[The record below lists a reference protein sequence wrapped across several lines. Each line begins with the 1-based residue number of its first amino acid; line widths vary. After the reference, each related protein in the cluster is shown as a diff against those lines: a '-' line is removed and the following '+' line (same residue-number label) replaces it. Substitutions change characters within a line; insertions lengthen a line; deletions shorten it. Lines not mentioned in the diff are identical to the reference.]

1 MGLVAT
7 LLPAAIRQ
15 ERVRAALRD
24 RHALVTCAT
33 WDELL
38 LACGRRPVTVALVD
52 LYPDAP
58 GSDTTP
64 AFDALRRL
72 RRRFPSVT
80 VVLYTSASPAHA
92 HDLFEAGRFGME
104 GLVLADLDDDP
115 RRLRATIDQAEA
127 RGAIELLR
135 PALAGVK
142 PTVRDALL
150 LCVTRAHQQLKPD
163 ELAAVLGLRRKLLS
177 ERLVTAGFPTSQR
190 LIAWGRLI
198 VAARLLEDPERTAD
212 GVAMALDYPSGSA
225 FRNACQRYVH
235 AAPHQVRARGGA
247 AYVIRELLAQAGVAT
262 DAAPTARSLT
272 PTAPLPSVRP

>member
-7 LLPAAIRQ
+7 LLPVPLRQ

-24 RHALVTCAT
+24 RHGLVSCDSWDGLLTACARK
-33 WDELL
+33 
-38 LACGRRPVTVALVD
+38 AVTVALVD

-58 GSDTTP
+58 GTDTT
-64 AFDALRRL
+64 ASFDALRRL

-80 VVLYTSASPAHA
+80 VVLYTSSSTARP

-104 GLVLADLDDDP
+104 GLVLADQDDDP
-115 RRLRATIDQAEA
+115 RRLRAIIDQAEA

-135 PALAGVK
+135 PALTDVK

-163 ELAAVLGLRRKLLS
+163 DLAAVLGLRRKLLS
-177 ERLVTAGFPTSQR
+177 ERLVSAGFPTSQR

-212 GVAMALDYPSGSA
+212 GVALALDYPSGSA

-247 AYVIRELLAQAGVAT
+247 GYVIKELLAQAGHAPGAT
-262 DAAPTARSLT
+262 PAPMVT
-272 PTAPLPSVRP
+272 PASPHP